1 MNKNLKYAVLGL
13 SLTASIF
20 AGCKKDDPDPDP
32 VFGNVTFKFDNMVGT
47 EDLSIGSGNYTNA
60 HGDAFTVT
68 LFNYYISNVKLKRP
82 DGTFFTESNSYHLIK
97 ETDAASTT
105 FKLSE
110 VPEGEYTEVQF
121 MLGVDSTRNV
131 SGAQTGALD
140 PANGMFW
147 SWNSGYIMAKVEG
160 TSPQSTQTTNDLVFH
175 VGGFSGANS
184 VLKTITLPL
193 STRAKVTA
201 DIDPTITLKADVL
214 AWFAAPN
221 VIDFSV
227 TNLIHMPGTGAKTMA
242 DNYANMFT
250 VKSVTN

>member
-1 MNKNLKYAVLGL
+1 MNKNLKFAMLGL

-32 VFGNVTFKFDNMVGT
+32 VFGDVTFKFDNMVGT
-47 EDLSIGSGNYTNA
+47 QDLSIGSGNYTNA
-60 HGDAFTVT
+60 HGDAFNVT
-68 LFNYYISNVKLKRP
+68 TFNYYVTNVKLKHA
-82 DGTFFTESNSYHLIK
+82 DGTYFTEPNSYHLVK

-160 TSPQSTQTTNDLVFH
+160 TSPQSTQTTDDIIFH

-184 VLKTITLPL
+184 VLKTIKLPL

-214 AWFAAPN
+214 AWFSSPN
-221 VIDFSV
+221 VIDFSMMNV
-227 TNLIHMPGTGAKTMA
+227 IHMPGTEAKSLA
-242 DNYANMFT
+242 DNYANMFS

>member
-1 MNKNLKYAVLGL
+1 MKLKY
-13 SLTASIF
+13 SLLPLAF
-20 AGCKKDDPDPDP
+20 LALAYVGCDRDEPEPDP
-32 VFGNVTFKFDNMVGT
+32 VFGDVTLKFDNMVGT
-47 EDLSIGSGNYTNA
+47 QDLELGSGNYVNA
-60 HGDAFTVT
+60 HADSFTVT
-68 LFNYYISNVKLKRP
+68 LFNYYISNVKLKKS
-82 DGTFFTESNSYHLIK
+82 DGTYFTETNSYHLIK
-97 ETDAASTT
+97 ETDAASLM

-160 TSPQSTQTTNDLVFH
+160 TSPQSTQTAQDLVFH

-184 VLKTITLPL
+184 VLKTIKLPL

-201 DIDPTITLKADVL
+201 TIDPVITLKADVA

-221 VIDFSV
+221 VIDFAV
-227 TNLIHMPGTGAKTMA
+227 LNAIHMPGVDAKMVA
-242 DNYANMFT
+242 DNYANMFS